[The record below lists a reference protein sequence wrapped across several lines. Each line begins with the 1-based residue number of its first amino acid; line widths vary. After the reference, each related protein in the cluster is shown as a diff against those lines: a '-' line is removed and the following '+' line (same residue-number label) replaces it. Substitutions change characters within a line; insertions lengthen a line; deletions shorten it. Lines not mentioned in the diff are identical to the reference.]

1 MAEKISGKLLS
12 AIGAAGSLV
21 ASIFLTPPK
30 YVWGVSG
37 LVIAAASLGVLL
49 RQQWVESQPNE
60 WLLVIRNGKLLKAG
74 VGLKTFI
81 GLSDTVVRF
90 PSRV

>member
-1 MAEKISGKLLS
+1 MADKISTKLLG

-21 ASIFLTPPK
+21 ASIFLSPPK

-49 RQQWVESQPNE
+49 KQHWV
-60 WLLVIRNGKLLKAG
+60 
-74 VGLKTFI
+74 
-81 GLSDTVVRF
+81 
-90 PSRV
+90 